1 MQYHTRLPMWWCLY
15 PSKNQWTMLHP
26 LTPSARLFCAF
37 LFQVSMCKTNHAAPA
52 FLLLAYFNALRD
64 FHFHLHCYE
73 RMGAYHFYGSL
84 VYFPVWYLPHI
95 FMVMICRFVG
105 EGETSL
111 CLKVYFLS
119 QSWEISTLIFGKNR
133 FHLLFLFLSG
143 IPMMYLLAYSI
154 TPTDTEV
161 TFGFFTAPFS
171 QINWQ
176 NHFKWPVSEQMDC
189 FLSDQQCCLTSF

>member
-52 FLLLAYFNALRD
+52 FLLLAYFNTLHD

-84 VYFPVWYLPHI
+84 VYFPVWNLPHI
-95 FMVMICRFVG
+95 FMVMICRFGG
-105 EGETSL
+105 EGETAS
-111 CLKVYFLS
+111 VWRSIFFPRVGRFL
-119 QSWEISTLIFGKNR
+119 
-133 FHLLFLFLSG
+133 LLFLEKNVFTYFSC
-143 IPMMYLLAYSI
+143 
-154 TPTDTEV
+154 
-161 TFGFFTAPFS
+161 FFREFPWC
-171 QINWQ
+171 IY
-176 NHFKWPVSEQMDC
+176 
-189 FLSDQQCCLTSF
+189 